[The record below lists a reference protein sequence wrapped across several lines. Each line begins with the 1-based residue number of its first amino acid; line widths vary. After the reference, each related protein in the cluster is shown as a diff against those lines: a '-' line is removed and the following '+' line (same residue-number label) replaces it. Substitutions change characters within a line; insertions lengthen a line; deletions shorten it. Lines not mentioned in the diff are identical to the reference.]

1 MPIPTL
7 QQLFPVLQLA
17 VGPVILISGIGLLL
31 LSMTNRFG
39 RTVDRARVLAA
50 DLRATTTDDDRM
62 RCQRQID
69 ILAHRAEL
77 LRRAIT
83 LASLSIL
90 FAALLIS
97 AIFVAALLRIEFAWA
112 LALLFVACMGCLIA
126 ALIAFIQD
134 VTQSLIALR
143 LELGVSI
150 TPHG

>member
-1 MPIPTL
+1 MPVPTL

-31 LSMTNRFG
+31 LSMNNRFG

-50 DLRATTTDDDRM
+50 DLRAAITDDDRI

-69 ILAHRAEL
+69 ILARRAEL

-90 FAALLIS
+90 FVALLIGT
-97 AIFVAALLRIEFAWA
+97 IFIAALLRIEVAWA

-126 ALIAFIQD
+126 SLIAFIQD

-143 LELGVSI
+143 LELGL
-150 TPHG
+150 

>member
-1 MPIPTL
+1 MTVPTL
-7 QQLFPVLQLA
+7 QQLFPILQLA

-50 DLRATTTDDDRM
+50 DLRATTTEDDRL
-62 RCQRQID
+62 RCQRQIE
-69 ILAHRAEL
+69 ILARRAGL

-83 LASLSIL
+83 LASISIL
-90 FAALLIS
+90 FAALLIGT
-97 AIFVAALLRIEFAWA
+97 IFVAALLRMEVAWA

-126 ALIAFIQD
+126 SLLAFIQD

-143 LELGVSI
+143 LELGL
-150 TPHG
+150 

>member
-1 MPIPTL
+1 MITPTL
-7 QQLFPVLQLA
+7 QQLFPILQLA

-50 DLRATTTDDDRM
+50 DLRATSTDDDRL

-69 ILAHRAEL
+69 ILAHRAAL

-83 LASLSIL
+83 LASISIL
-90 FAALLIS
+90 FAALLIGT
-97 AIFVAALLRIEFAWA
+97 IFIAALLRMEVAWA

-126 ALIAFIQD
+126 SLVAFIQD

-143 LELGVSI
+143 LELGLK
-150 TPHG
+150 T

>member
-1 MPIPTL
+1 MITPTL
-7 QQLFPVLQLA
+7 QQLFPILQLA

-50 DLRATTTDDDRM
+50 DLRATTTEDDRL

-69 ILAHRAEL
+69 ILARRAAL

-83 LASLSIL
+83 LASISIL
-90 FAALLIS
+90 FAALLIGT
-97 AIFVAALLRIEFAWA
+97 IFVAALLRMEVAWA

-126 ALIAFIQD
+126 SLLAFIQD

-143 LELGVSI
+143 LELGL
-150 TPHG
+150 

>member
-1 MPIPTL
+1 MPTPTL

-50 DLRATTTDDDRM
+50 DLRSTTTDDDRT

-69 ILAHRAEL
+69 ILARRAGL

-83 LASLSIL
+83 LASISIL
-90 FAALLIS
+90 FAALLIGT
-97 AIFVAALLRIEFAWA
+97 IFIAALLR
-112 LALLFVACMGCLIA
+112 
-126 ALIAFIQD
+126 
-134 VTQSLIALR
+134 
-143 LELGVSI
+143 
-150 TPHG
+150 

>member
-1 MPIPTL
+1 MLVPTL

-39 RTVDRARVLAA
+39 RTVDRARVLSA
-50 DLRATTTDDDRM
+50 DLRATTTDDDRL

-69 ILAHRAEL
+69 ILAHRATL

-83 LASLSIL
+83 LASISIL
-90 FAALLIS
+90 FAAVLI
-97 AIFVAALLRIEFAWA
+97 ATVFIAALLRMEVAWA
-112 LALLFVACMGCLIA
+112 VALLFIACMGCLIA
-126 ALIAFIQD
+126 SLVAFIQD

-143 LELGVSI
+143 LELGL
-150 TPHG
+150 